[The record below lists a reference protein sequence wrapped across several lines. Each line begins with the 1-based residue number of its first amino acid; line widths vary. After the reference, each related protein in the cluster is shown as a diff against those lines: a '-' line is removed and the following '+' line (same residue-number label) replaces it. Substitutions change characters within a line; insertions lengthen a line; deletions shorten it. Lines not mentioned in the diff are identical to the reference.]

1 MNIKFSRHAKRRL
14 KLYKINENDV
24 INSINRELSRVK
36 NKIKHYII
44 VNGTYIRRYKYPLK
58 IIFIKKESDIIV
70 ITVYPLKKGKRK

>member
-24 INSINRELSRVK
+24 ISSIKHELSRVK
-36 NKIKHYII
+36 NKIKYEIT